1 MDTGSILQAIGT
13 TLGSLVGAGL
23 LVVAWRGAW
32 IIRDIKAIAEATQR
46 DLATFSQRVVSMLDD
61 HEDRI
66 RVVER
71 EQRIVPNHEGRRREP
86 PERSR

>member
-13 TLGSLVGAGL
+13 TLGSLIGAGL
-23 LVVAWRGAW
+23 LLVAWRGAW
-32 IIRDIKAIAEATQR
+32 IIRDIKSIAEATQK
-46 DLATFSQRVVSMLDD
+46 DLASFSERVIHMLDD

-66 RVVER
+66 RTVER
-71 EQRIVPNHEGRRREP
+71 EQRIVVNHDRSRRDP